1 MSDSKQRYSDSS
13 RSYIGND
20 VPGSMVDQGRYDRSK
35 DRETRWNE
43 SWKRQPVDLNDI
55 VSRFTPGAQGRRR
68 GRQVRVRKRPV
79 ENRRGHG
86 GGLSAHIRQ
95 KNEEKRQAQR
105 SAWKQQRNPLQNSQE
120 KGNVIMELVLVLSLE
135 GLNYYGYIPETFQ
148 AKPGQT
154 ESFELTEGDEDL
166 LDKDFIGPIDRLC
179 NSLIDPGDVDYLNAE
194 QCKLMLGWLEWR
206 LTEPINPRLET
217 IYRKLVEFANKAI
230 ELGTGIVFDL

>member
-1 MSDSKQRYSDSS
+1 
-13 RSYIGND
+13 
-20 VPGSMVDQGRYDRSK
+20 
-35 DRETRWNE
+35 
-43 SWKRQPVDLNDI
+43 
-55 VSRFTPGAQGRRR
+55 
-68 GRQVRVRKRPV
+68 
-79 ENRRGHG
+79 
-86 GGLSAHIRQ
+86 
-95 KNEEKRQAQR
+95 
-105 SAWKQQRNPLQNSQE
+105 
-120 KGNVIMELVLVLSLE
+120 MELVLVLSLE

-206 LTEPINPRLET
+206 FTEPINPRLET

>member
-1 MSDSKQRYSDSS
+1 
-13 RSYIGND
+13 
-20 VPGSMVDQGRYDRSK
+20 
-35 DRETRWNE
+35 
-43 SWKRQPVDLNDI
+43 
-55 VSRFTPGAQGRRR
+55 
-68 GRQVRVRKRPV
+68 
-79 ENRRGHG
+79 
-86 GGLSAHIRQ
+86 
-95 KNEEKRQAQR
+95 
-105 SAWKQQRNPLQNSQE
+105 
-120 KGNVIMELVLVLSLE
+120 MELVLVLSLE

-194 QCKLMLGWLEWR
+194 QCKLMLGWFEWR
-206 LTEPINPRLET
+206 LTEPINPRLEM

>member
-1 MSDSKQRYSDSS
+1 
-13 RSYIGND
+13 
-20 VPGSMVDQGRYDRSK
+20 
-35 DRETRWNE
+35 
-43 SWKRQPVDLNDI
+43 
-55 VSRFTPGAQGRRR
+55 
-68 GRQVRVRKRPV
+68 
-79 ENRRGHG
+79 
-86 GGLSAHIRQ
+86 
-95 KNEEKRQAQR
+95 
-105 SAWKQQRNPLQNSQE
+105 
-120 KGNVIMELVLVLSLE
+120 MELVLVLSLE

-194 QCKLMLGWLEWR
+194 QCKLMLGWLE
-206 LTEPINPRLET
+206 T